1 MKPGDVVY
9 SKSGRDSGRYFAVV
23 ATEGENYVRIA
34 DGDVRRLKNAK
45 RKNVRHLREAG
56 DRLER
61 IAEKLAAGAQV
72 FDTELYSALK
82 LYDKNRT

>member
-1 MKPGDVVY
+1 MKLGDVVY
-9 SKSGRDSGRYFAVV
+9 SKAGRVGVSYFAVV
-23 ATEGENYVRIA
+23 AIDGEGFVRVA
-34 DGDVRRLKNAK
+34 DGDVRRLRNAK
-45 RKNVRHLREAG
+45 RKNVKHLRPTG

-61 IAEKLAAGAQV
+61 IAEKLETGAQV